1 VLKFAYGNIGEGL
14 DAVAVGLTAV
24 GLSPWVARVLES
36 FKFGGVEFKFVQK
49 QLDEQSQD
57 IEALKFLIGNYVTDT
72 ELDHLDRLASGR
84 KFMAKMSWHPEIFQA
99 ELRHLRGLGLIAN
112 APGKG
117 VSIMYARPGEEK
129 DVHEYFR
136 ITERGKAYLALR
148 AKLVGSE
155 PRPAPL

>member
-1 VLKFAYGNIGEGL
+1 MKRLKNGALDILERPTWVIASLCLGLLLLHLVLKFAYGNIGEGL

-84 KFMAKMSWHPEIFQA
+84 
-99 ELRHLRGLGLIAN
+99 
-112 APGKG
+112 
-117 VSIMYARPGEEK
+117 
-129 DVHEYFR
+129 
-136 ITERGKAYLALR
+136 
-148 AKLVGSE
+148 
-155 PRPAPL
+155 